1 MPWFSPP
8 LYMTRPEELPD
19 AAYAVADEYR
29 SGVWPEL
36 KRMEWGQA
44 WKFLAEELE
53 RRCPGFTDE
62 EYDLALDRGFVE
74 SR

>member
-1 MPWFSPP
+1 MP
-8 LYMTRPEELPD
+8 RPEDLSD

-29 SGVWPEL
+29 AGVWPEL
-36 KRMEWGQA
+36 KRMEWSQA
-44 WKFLAEELE
+44 WKFLTEELG

-62 EYDLALDRGFVE
+62 ECDRALDRGFVE